1 MLFEITPKIENLE
14 GSIPAREALIARSI
28 EYLDSLAA
36 EAGNDPELLSE
47 LAAAYEKIGELQGHH
62 TKPNIGDLAG
72 AGREVTKSQCHSPHF
87 ASNT

>member
-1 MLFEITPKIENLE
+1 GVSLWQTNIARRERDRAERRFQDVRKLAYSLLFEITPKIENLE

-47 LAAAYEKIGELQGHH
+47 LA
-62 TKPNIGDLAG
+62 
-72 AGREVTKSQCHSPHF
+72 
-87 ASNT
+87 